1 MFKILACFA
10 MTANDE
16 KDPAVC
22 MQDVQQIPLI
32 NNFYFLCDSIS
43 LSDHCGGTVFY
54 TFASGI
60 FKVLPQHFSQLAFW
74 TLTGPSHYLL
84 SFSAILL

>member
-16 KDPAVC
+16 RDPAVC

-43 LSDHCGGTVFY
+43 LSDHCGGTVF
-54 TFASGI
+54 
-60 FKVLPQHFSQLAFW
+60 
-74 TLTGPSHYLL
+74 
-84 SFSAILL
+84 

>member
-1 MFKILACFA
+1 MCKILACFA

-32 NNFYFLCDSIS
+32 NSLIFLCDSIS
-43 LSDHCGGTVFY
+43 LSDHCGGTVARSF
-54 TFASGI
+54 
-60 FKVLPQHFSQLAFW
+60 L
-74 TLTGPSHYLL
+74 YLCVMYL
-84 SFSAILL
+84 

>member
-1 MFKILACFA
+1 MLKILACFT

-32 NNFYFLCDSIS
+32 NNLNFLCDSIS
-43 LSDHCGGTVFY
+43 LSDHCGGTVACSF
-54 TFASGI
+54 
-60 FKVLPQHFSQLAFW
+60 L
-74 TLTGPSHYLL
+74 YLCL
-84 SFSAILL
+84 RYL